1 MWYYIVKEEIL
12 KNYLKNIFALLGLCD
27 VIVAIFVAFFG
38 RLPNSTEII
47 ALAIFQVIAFMTIW
61 ED

>member
-1 MWYYIVKEEIL
+1 MKNCL
-12 KNYLKNIFALLGLCD
+12 KNVFALLGLCD

-38 RLPNSTEII
+38 RLPNSTEIV